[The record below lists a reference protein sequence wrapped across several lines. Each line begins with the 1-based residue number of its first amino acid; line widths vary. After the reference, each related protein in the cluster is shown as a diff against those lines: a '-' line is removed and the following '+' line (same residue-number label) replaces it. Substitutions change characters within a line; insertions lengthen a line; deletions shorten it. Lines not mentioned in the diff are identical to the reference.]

1 MDWTEREI
9 AVAKTLQEPDIQ
21 NLLKKVFTQIITS
34 NGEILEKNVVALDD
48 AEYGRIMK
56 VHYLVKEE
64 AKAKL
69 NLIASI
75 SKKKVGEQK
84 TGAIAPR

>member
-1 MDWTEREI
+1 MWSEREI
-9 AVAKTLQEPDIQ
+9 AVAKMLQEPDTQ
-21 NLLKKVFTQIITS
+21 AFLKKIFTQIVTS
-34 NGEILEKNVVALDD
+34 NGEVLEKNIVALDD

-64 AKAKL
+64 TKARL

-75 SKKKVGEQK
+75 SKKGVEKK
-84 TGAIAPR
+84 DIAKAPR

>member
-1 MDWTEREI
+1 MWSEREI
-9 AVAKTLQEPDIQ
+9 AVARLLQEPDTQ
-21 NLLKKVFTQIITS
+21 AFLNKVFTQIVTS
-34 NGEILEKNVVALDD
+34 NGEEIEKNVVALDD

-56 VHYLVKEE
+56 VHYLVKME

-75 SKKKVGEQK
+75 AKKNSDKREIA
-84 TGAIAPR
+84 TAPR